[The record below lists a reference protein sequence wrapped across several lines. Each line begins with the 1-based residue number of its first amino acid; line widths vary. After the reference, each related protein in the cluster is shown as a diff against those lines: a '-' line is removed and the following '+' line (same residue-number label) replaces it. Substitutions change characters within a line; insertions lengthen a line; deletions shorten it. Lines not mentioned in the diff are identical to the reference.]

1 MVSYAFAFSQWELGK
16 YFQWIVKVIN
26 RAGVLSFQMW
36 KKLLSND
43 YVLHCNELIIINLFQ
58 EISVD

>member
-1 MVSYAFAFSQWELGK
+1 MV
-16 YFQWIVKVIN
+16 VN

-43 YVLHCNELIIINLFQ
+43 YVLYCNELIIIDLFQ